1 MEFAE
6 PVAKRTEM
14 LELGL
19 IFRIRDTREINL
31 EKLLKTRAIRGRVQ
45 DTIDVIEDILG
56 CGIFADGSIDLR
68 PDMLI
73 EVWMAKPMPDDIRQ
87 RYINRCRRARE
98 GGGGGLCVMGE
109 RGEDETVERGGRF
122 GGFVLIRDKDG
133 GDTLRFAGL
142 GEVTFQSLLVGT
154 C

>member
-19 IFRIRDTREINL
+19 VFRIRDTREINL

-45 DTIDVIEDILG
+45 DAVDVIEDILG

-73 EVWMAKPMPDDIRQ
+73 EVWPARG
-87 RYINRCRRARE
+87 INRAGFGIE
-98 GGGGGLCVMGE
+98 VE
-109 RGEDETVERGGRF
+109 GEDIA
-122 GGFVLIRDKDG
+122 GFLC
-133 GDTLRFAGL
+133 LR
-142 GEVTFQSLLVGT
+142 
-154 C
+154 